1 MTLVTGVTRHSNSRV
16 FGIRVKEEKESK
28 IVDIPSSILRDR
40 SLAPLESITEY
51 LKDQQGMSFH
61 EIAVLLNRDDRTI
74 WTCYS
79 RAKKK
84 HAPNAEVP
92 K

>member
-1 MTLVTGVTRHSNSRV
+1 M
-16 FGIRVKEEKESK
+16 FGIRVKEEREDK
-28 IVDIPSSILRDR
+28 IVEIPSSILRDR
-40 SLAPLESITEY
+40 RLAPLESITEY
-51 LKDQQGMSFH
+51 LKDMQGMSFH

-84 HAPNAEVP
+84 QKHDAEAPR
-92 K
+92 